1 MSKYF
6 NDKPNTK
13 PKESTLVPLYDYF
26 KGDLNV
32 DFIDCIYWLLSSEKY
47 IKERDNI
54 INKKEK

>member
-26 KGDLNV
+26 KGEQDL
-32 DFIDCIYWLLSSEKY
+32 DYIYRIY
-47 IKERDNI
+47 I
-54 INKKEK
+54 

>member
-13 PKESTLVPLYDYF
+13 PKESTLVPLCDYF
-26 KGDLNV
+26 KGDLDV
-32 DFIDCIYWLLSSEKY
+32 DFIDCIYWLLNSEKY

-54 INKKEK
+54 IN

>member
-1 MSKYF
+1 MSRYF

-13 PKESTLVPLYDYF
+13 PKADLTPLYDYF
-26 KGDLNV
+26 KGDLDV
-32 DFIDCIYWLLSSEKY
+32 DFIDCIYWLLNSEKY